1 MLMDRKTQYYQDIS
15 SPQLHLEISVQ
26 SQSKSQQFFLKYLSL
41 DHPEVDLEMRICGQ
55 VIY

>member
-26 SQSKSQQFFLKYLSL
+26 SQSKSQQDILWVLTN
-41 DHPEVDLEMRICGQ
+41 
-55 VIY
+55 